1 MASNLIVA
9 RGAVEYL
16 PPISL
21 AFWRWILAFIILFL
35 FTHREI
41 LEKVKYFKKEFLN
54 ILFLGV
60 TGAGICG
67 AFPFIAGISTTVVNM
82 GIIYSSSPIFIIL
95 FSYFIFNTQL
105 TYMQIFGFFISFVG
119 VIIIASKAN
128 LGVLINLNF
137 NFGDIWIL
145 GASISCAIYSV
156 YQIKLKSKFTVF
168 ARVTLISLLGA
179 ISLFPFIFVEKYF
192 FYKATININAILWV
206 IFAALS
212 PSIIAFFLYANLQK
226 RVGTNVAGL
235 VVYLYPIYG
244 SIYGF
249 LIFSETLKLFHII
262 GGLLVFLGIFFCKD
276 FKKKNA

>member
-145 GASISCAIYSV
+145 GASISWAIYSV

-262 GGLLVFLGIFFCKD
+262 GGLLVCLGIFFCKD

>member
-145 GASISCAIYSV
+145 GASISWAIYSV